1 MTADNGDSVEKGDGY
16 RGRSIS
22 FRDVSLLARVAALCG
37 FDIESVLS
45 DVGIRVSDMQDD
57 GDPGDVHLITTMMDF
72 GVRRSTRAYFPFAL
86 GEHYAFEHTPEVQTF
101 LATCSSL
108 REALWLLDFLP
119 HFVHP
124 SMTARY
130 DIASDRFTIYFELH
144 DASGALVSSPGLT
157 ETVLVVLN
165 RVLNQLLGQHSCPDI
180 TFRHRPMTNLAAYEK
195 QFGSLPRFG
204 GSFDG
209 ASHPLALLDRPIP
222 GNSPALHAKMRLLL
236 EQRLKQLQEVD
247 GLEKALSGLLRHTPA
262 MTVGQASKRLGI
274 ETRTLQRRLKKT
286 GNSFAAIQAQAR
298 FQAAKNM
305 LADHDLDIDTIALKL
320 GFADRTTFSK
330 SFSKWSG
337 LPPATYRRVRAN
349 QDADR
354 RR

>member
-1 MTADNGDSVEKGDGY
+1 MSAKRLMMAETGDPFEKGGQE
-16 RGRSIS
+16 GRSIS
-22 FRDVSLLARVAALCG
+22 FRDVSLLARVASLCG

-45 DVGIRVSDMQDD
+45 DVGIRASDVQDE
-57 GDPGDVHLITTMMDF
+57 GDPGDVHLITTMMDL
-72 GVRRSTRAYFPFAL
+72 GAQRSTRAYFPFAL
-86 GEHYAFEHTPEVQTF
+86 GEQYAFEHTPEVQTF
-101 LATCSSL
+101 LSTSSSL

-130 DIASDRFTIYFELH
+130 DIAGNGFTIYFELR
-144 DASGALVSSPGLT
+144 DALGAVVSSPGLT

-165 RVLNQLLGQHSCPDI
+165 RVLNQLLGEHSCPEI
-180 TFRHRPMTNLAAYEK
+180 TFRHQPMTNPAAYEK

-209 ASHPLALLDRPIP
+209 ASHPLALLDCPIP
-222 GNSPALHAKMRLLL
+222 GSSPSLHAKMRLLL
-236 EQRLKQLQEVD
+236 EQRLKRLQEID
-247 GLEKALSGLLRHTPA
+247 GLENALSHLLRHSPA
-262 MTVGQASKRLGI
+262 MTLAQASKRLGI
-274 ETRTLQRRLKKT
+274 ETRTLQRRLKKS
-286 GNSFAAIQAQAR
+286 GSSFATIQAQAR
-298 FQAAKNM
+298 FHAARNM

-337 LPPATYRRVRAN
+337 LPPATYRRVRSK
-349 QDADR
+349 
-354 RR
+354 

>member
-1 MTADNGDSVEKGDGY
+1 M
-16 RGRSIS
+16 S
-22 FRDVSLLARVAALCG
+22 FRDVSLLARVASLCG

-45 DVGIRVSDMQDD
+45 DVGIQVSDVHDE
-57 GDPGDVHLITTMMDF
+57 GDPGDVHLITSLMEL
-72 GVRRSTRAYFPFAL
+72 GVQRSTRAYFPFAL

-130 DIASDRFTIYFELH
+130 EIAADRFTIFFELH

-165 RVLNQLLGQHSCPDI
+165 RVLHQLLGQHACPEV
-180 TFRHRPMTNLAAYEK
+180 TFRHQPMTSLAAYET
-195 QFGSLPRFG
+195 QFGSVPRFG

-209 ASHPLALLDRPIP
+209 ASHPLALLERPIP
-222 GNSPALHAKMRLLL
+222 GSSPSLHARMRLLL
-236 EQRLKQLQEVD
+236 EQRLRQRQEVE
-247 GLEKALSGLLRHTPA
+247 GLENALFHLLQHSPS
-262 MTVGQASKRLGI
+262 MTVAQASKRLGI

-286 GNSFAAIQAQAR
+286 ASSFATIQAQAR

-305 LADHDLDIDTIALKL
+305 LADHDLDIDSIALKL
-320 GFADRTTFSK
+320 GFADRTSFSK

-337 LPPATYRRVRAN
+337 LPPATYRRVRSKQHVTQHVDPTKPAGIG
-349 QDADR
+349 
-354 RR
+354 

>member
-1 MTADNGDSVEKGDGY
+1 MAENGGPVEKGGGH

-22 FRDVSLLARVAALCG
+22 FRDVSLLAQVASLCG

-45 DVGIRVSDMQDD
+45 EVGICVSDMHDEA
-57 GDPGDVHLITTMMDF
+57 DPGDVHLITAMMEI
-72 GVRRSTRAYFPFAL
+72 GVRRSRRAYFPFAL

-101 LATCSSL
+101 LATCSWL

-130 DIASDRFTIYFELH
+130 EIAGDRFTIYFELH
-144 DASGALVSSPGLT
+144 DASGVLASSPGLT

-165 RVLNQLLGQHSCPDI
+165 RVLNQLLGHHSCPDI
-180 TFRHRPMTNLAAYEK
+180 TFRHQPMTNLAAYEK

-204 GSFDG
+204 GRFDG

-222 GNSPALHAKMRLLL
+222 GSSPALHAKMRLLL
-236 EQRLKQLQEVD
+236 EHRLKQLQEVD
-247 GLEKALSGLLRHTPA
+247 GLENTLSSLLRHSPA
-262 MTVGQASKRLGI
+262 MTVAQASKRLGI
-274 ETRTLQRRLKKT
+274 QTRTLQRRLKKT
-286 GNSFAAIQAQAR
+286 GSSFAAIQAKAR
-298 FQAAKNM
+298 FQAAKKM

-337 LPPATYRRVRAN
+337 LPPATYRRVRAS
-349 QDADR
+349 QGVEQR
-354 RR
+354 R